1 MSFNIEE
8 ELKKLPSNPG
18 VYIMHDASDEIIY
31 VGKAVNLKNRV
42 RQYFQSDRNKS
53 AKIKKMV
60 PQIVRF
66 EYIIVDSEL
75 EALILECNLIKE
87 NRPKYNTL
95 LKDDKT
101 YPSICVTVNE
111 MFPRIFMT
119 RKQKRD
125 HASYFG
131 PYSNAFA
138 VKEIIELL
146 RKIYN
151 IRACNLKLQGGLKTE
166 RPCLYYHIHQCK
178 APCMG
183 YVSEDEYNKGIQG
196 AISFLNG
203 NYKSILNDLTQKMNI
218 ASNEMRFEEAIS
230 YRELIK
236 SVKHIAENQKATF
249 GTGVN
254 RDIIASASHDKE
266 AIAQIFFVRDGKLIG
281 REHYH
286 LSIEPDEE
294 KGEILLSFIKQFYA
308 GTPFIPNEIMLS
320 DSIEDGKIIE
330 EWLSKKR
337 GSRVHIVIPQK
348 GKKEKLVLLAE
359 KNARLVLDQDIE
371 RLKKEEMSKRG
382 AARELGEFLGIDYPK
397 RIESY
402 DISNISGFQSVGSM
416 VVYEDGVPK
425 KADYR
430 KFRIKSVSGPD
441 DYASMYEVLERRFK
455 RAIDGS
461 SGFEEIPDLI
471 LMDGGKGQVN
481 VCLKVIDELGID
493 TVVAGMVK
501 DDRHRTRGLYYNNE
515 EIPIDRSSEC
525 FHLLTRIQ
533 DEVHRFAITY
543 HRVLRS
549 KGQVHS
555 ILDDI
560 KGIGPARKKELIRSF
575 ENLEE
580 IKNASIERLRSL
592 PGMDIRSAEAV
603 YNFFNNKN
611 ES

>member
-1 MSFNIEE
+1 
-8 ELKKLPSNPG
+8 
-18 VYIMHDASDEIIY
+18 
-31 VGKAVNLKNRV
+31 
-42 RQYFQSDRNKS
+42 
-53 AKIKKMV
+53 
-60 PQIVRF
+60 
-66 EYIIVDSEL
+66 
-75 EALILECNLIKE
+75 
-87 NRPKYNTL
+87 
-95 LKDDKT
+95 
-101 YPSICVTVNE
+101 
-111 MFPRIFMT
+111 
-119 RKQKRD
+119 
-125 HASYFG
+125 
-131 PYSNAFA
+131 
-138 VKEIIELL
+138 
-146 RKIYN
+146 
-151 IRACNLKLQGGLKTE
+151 
-166 RPCLYYHIHQCK
+166 
-178 APCMG
+178 MG